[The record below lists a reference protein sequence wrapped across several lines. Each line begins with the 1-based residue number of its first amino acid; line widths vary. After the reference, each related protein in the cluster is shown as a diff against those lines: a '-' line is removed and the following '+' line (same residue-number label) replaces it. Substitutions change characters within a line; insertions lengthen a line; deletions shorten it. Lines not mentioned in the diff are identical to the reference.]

1 MKMKGGWKEMNHKET
16 NCQDIFKAKCLEGL
30 VTFRFQKG
38 KDQYFINSA
47 RRIRVE
53 FPESAINLA
62 QRILDGSA
70 HPLGVRGIW
79 RGVDLLLAKG
89 KVDRNAR
96 A

>member
-1 MKMKGGWKEMNHKET
+1 MRHRET
-16 NCQDIFKAKCLEGL
+16 RCYDFFEADCLEGL
-30 VTFRFQKG
+30 VTFCFS
-38 KDQYFINSA
+38 KDTDLPFINAA

-62 QRILDGSA
+62 QKILDGSA

-89 KVDRNAR
+89 KVDRNA
-96 A
+96 

>member
-1 MKMKGGWKEMNHKET
+1 MKHRET
-16 NCQDIFKAKCLEGL
+16 GCQDIFEAECLEGL

>member
-1 MKMKGGWKEMNHKET
+1 MEHRET
-16 NCQDIFKAKCLEGL
+16 KCHDIFTTECLEGL
-30 VTFRFQKG
+30 VTFCFQKDT
-38 KDQYFINSA
+38 DQYFINSA
-47 RRIRVE
+47 KRIRVE